1 MWVRGQS
8 SDKELE
14 GGQRPLGS
22 VGANG
27 PRGGRGSAGTR
38 VGGEEGA
45 ALGPEWVGSRMRK
58 ISPQPILAE
67 LGVSG
72 GRRGLRARD
81 ECRRRQDGARAGR

>member
-14 GGQRPLGS
+14 GGQWPLGS

-38 VGGEEGA
+38 VGGEPGAQNQPAAHPGLAGCERRAQGPEGA
-45 ALGPEWVGSRMRK
+45 G
-58 ISPQPILAE
+58 
-67 LGVSG
+67 
-72 GRRGLRARD
+72 
-81 ECRRRQDGARAGR
+81 